1 MISLRCDNTGIFI
14 YGSYIWNHKA
24 REIMSVARCPGSCG
38 ELIQG
43 WILGSEKLVSC
54 PIDWFSTVEVRRGT
68 PRPDERPLTRRMV
81 NTLLAH
87 WNYPL
92 ALSQTL
98 RIEVDST
105 LPIAKGMASSTAD
118 IAATAVAT
126 AMHLGHSLS
135 ESELA
140 SLCVSLEPT
149 DSTLF
154 RALTLFDHH
163 HARTQITCAP
173 APDFDLLILESP
185 LMLRTADYHRL
196 PREAALTASA
206 STLQRAW
213 EKVQAACDSN
223 SASLMGE
230 AATLSA
236 IASQTLLPKPG
247 FDALLEIVESCGL
260 YGLNVAH
267 SGSVVGLML
276 DRCRHDVE
284 YVKWSLAQSG
294 LAEIWPQQHLLKAVA
309 GGVQPST

>member
-1 MISLRCDNTGIFI
+1 
-14 YGSYIWNHKA
+14 
-24 REIMSVARCPGSCG
+24 MSVARCPGSCG

-54 PIDWFSTVEVRRGT
+54 PIDWYSTVEVRRGT

-87 WNYPL
+87 WDYPI
-92 ALSQTL
+92 ALSQSL
-98 RIEVDST
+98 RIDVDST

-118 IAATAVAT
+118 LAATAVAT

-140 SLCVSLEPT
+140 TLCVSLEPT

-163 HARTQITCAP
+163 HARTQIACAP
-173 APDFDLLILESP
+173 APEFDLLVLESP
-185 LMLRTADYHRL
+185 RVLRTADYHRV
-196 PREAALTASA
+196 PRDAALKASA
-206 STLQRAW
+206 SELAVAW
-213 EKVQAACDSN
+213 GKVQIACESH
-223 SASLMGE
+223 SASLLGE

-247 FDALLEIVESCGL
+247 FDTLLALVESCGL

-276 DRCRHDVE
+276 DSRRHDVE
-284 YVKWSLAQSG
+284 YVKWSLVQSG
-294 LAEIWPQQHLLKAVA
+294 LAEVWPQQHLLKSVT